1 MREFQLPLKKLERI
15 RGYFVSIIFRKIA
28 DCFYHFGF
36 VIAPSDADVTS
47 DANFAN
53 APFS

>member
-1 MREFQLPLKKLERI
+1 MRESQLPLKKLERI
-15 RGYFVSIIFRKIA
+15 CGYFVNTIFQEIT
-28 DCFYHFGF
+28 DSFYHFGF